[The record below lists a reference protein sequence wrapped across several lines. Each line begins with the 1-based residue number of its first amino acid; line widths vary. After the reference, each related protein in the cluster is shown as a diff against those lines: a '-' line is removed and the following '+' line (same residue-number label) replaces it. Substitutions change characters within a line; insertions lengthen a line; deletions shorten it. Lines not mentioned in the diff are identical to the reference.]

1 MQGQSAKYVGLDL
14 RIPVFAHGQ
23 LYVALSQAT
32 SGQWIK
38 VLLSDKATQFATPNV
53 VYREI
58 LVDW

>member
-1 MQGQSAKYVGLDL
+1 MLGLTSESLSLLMDSF
-14 RIPVFAHGQ
+14 FAHGQ
-23 LYVALSQAT
+23 LYVALSRAT

-53 VYREI
+53 VYCEI